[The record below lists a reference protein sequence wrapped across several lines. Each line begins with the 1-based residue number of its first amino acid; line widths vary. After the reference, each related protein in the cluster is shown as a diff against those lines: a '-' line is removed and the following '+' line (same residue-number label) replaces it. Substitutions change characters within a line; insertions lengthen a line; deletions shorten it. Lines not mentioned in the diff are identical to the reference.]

1 MIATGGTI
9 ASKSGK
15 NGLSPA
21 LTTDEIL
28 SFVNVGDFC
37 DVNAVQLMN
46 IDSTN
51 VTPARW
57 LEIAAAIRNNYDDY
71 DGVHRRGSFVP
82 HTKKSETD
90 SYNRLAKTD
99 RFRRDGRED
108 QSLRRLFIRRG

>member
-28 SFVNVGDFC
+28 SFINVGDFC

-57 LEIAAAIRNNYDDY
+57 LEIAATIRNNYDD
-71 DGVHRRGSFVP
+71 
-82 HTKKSETD
+82 
-90 SYNRLAKTD
+90 
-99 RFRRDGRED
+99 
-108 QSLRRLFIRRG
+108 